1 MSTKRNTSPFQFAPI
16 PGSQKLAPRDCDVV
30 KDELH
35 GCKRV
40 KFSIQAPMVASE
52 AAVQKLLDEVA
63 SGARAPLSVAELE
76 AVTGADVAHIEQ
88 IVEAVKVA
96 GLTVLPRT
104 DADISHG
111 IVRVSGT
118 YAAARKFL
126 PGLKLSHN
134 RDKKG
139 RMFFARA
146 GEINARADLP
156 IEGIFGL
163 DTRRVAKTRYRLLE
177 PTLQPRAGRTNH
189 GTARDIARAQGFPVE
204 EMDKTPVVG
213 GYISLDGDNGEKMQ
227 GGLKIAAGK
236 AGIAVTKIVG
246 VPVNGATID
255 GDPDDG
261 ATVENK
267 LDMQD
272 QALLNPNG
280 VCVVFR
286 APNDDDS
293 FAQCLEAAVAFKGAE
308 VNGVLQPLMGV
319 SISWGMAEVHNT
331 QQSLRRWER
340 TLKAARLRGMFVT
353 AATGDDGS
361 KDKTRAATPDAPSC
375 VAGMI
380 GAAGVELIFDSTG
393 KKVTGEKVWND
404 MPFGGATGGGVSA
417 VFPVTPEELSLGLDP
432 SVFIS
437 KSTKKPGHISST
449 IADNAAPATGPLIY
463 NEDGTASTVGG
474 TSSAAPTIFI
484 KLCMIQAALPKPLPD
499 MLGFVYRNARNGIF
513 NQVTEPGDNG
523 DYSVQPSDLLGVPTG
538 FGVINWPKFLELARK
553 EAAGSSTR

>member
-1 MSTKRNTSPFQFAPI
+1 MSTNRKSPFQFAPI
-16 PGSQKLAPRDCDVV
+16 PGSKKLAPHDCEIV

-35 GCKRV
+35 GRKQI
-40 KFSIQAPMVASE
+40 KFSIQAPMTADPATLE
-52 AAVQKLLDEVA
+52 RLLGEVA

-76 AVTGADVAHIEQ
+76 PITGADLAHIDQ
-88 IVEAVKVA
+88 IVEAVKAA
-96 GLTVLPRT
+96 GLTVLPRS
-104 DADISHG
+104 DADVSHG
-111 IVRVSGT
+111 IVRVSGS

-134 RDKKG
+134 RDKQG
-139 RMFFARA
+139 RMFFARS

-163 DTRRVAKTRYRLLE
+163 DTRRVAKTRYRMLE
-177 PTLQPRAGRTNH
+177 PSIQPRAGRTNH

-236 AGIAVTKIVG
+236 ASIAVTKIVG
-246 VPVNGATID
+246 VPLNGATID

-280 VCVVFR
+280 ACVVFR
-286 APNDDDS
+286 SPNDDDS
-293 FAQCLEAAVAFKGAE
+293 FAQCLEAAVAFKGVE
-308 VNGVLQPLMGV
+308 IGGVLLPLMGV

-331 QQSLRRWER
+331 KQSLRRWER
-340 TLKAARLRGMFVT
+340 ALTAARLRGMFVT

-361 KDKTRAATPDAPSC
+361 RDKTRAATPDAPSC
-375 VAGMI
+375 VSGMI
-380 GAAGVELIFDSTG
+380 GAAGVELIYDKSG
-393 KKVTGEKVWND
+393 KTVIGQKVWND
-404 MPFGGATGGGVSA
+404 MPIGGATGGGISA
-417 VFPVTPEELSLGLDP
+417 VFPVTAEEEALGLEP
-432 SVFIS
+432 SLFIS
-437 KSTKKPGHISST
+437 KSTGKPGHISST

-484 KLCMIQAALPKPLPD
+484 KLCKIQAALPKPLPD
-499 MLGFVYRNARNGIF
+499 MLGFIYRNARAGIF
-513 NQVTEPGDNG
+513 SQVTEPGDNG

-538 FGVINWPKFLELARK
+538 FGVINWARFLELARK
-553 EAAGSSTR
+553 EVEGTA

>member
-1 MSTKRNTSPFQFAPI
+1 MSKNPKTPFQFAPI
-16 PGSQKLAPRDCDVV
+16 PGSQKLAPRDCEIV
-30 KDELH
+30 KDEIH
-35 GCKRV
+35 GGKRV

-52 AAVQKLLDEVA
+52 DAVQKLLDEVA

-76 AVTGADVAHIEQ
+76 AVTGADVGHIEQ
-88 IVEAVKVA
+88 IVEAVKAA

-118 YAAARKFL
+118 YSAARNFL

-134 RDKKG
+134 RDNKG
-139 RMFFARA
+139 RMFFARS
-146 GEINARADLP
+146 GKINARADLP

-177 PTLQPRAGRTNH
+177 PSLQPRAGRTNH

-236 AGIAVTKIVG
+236 AGIAVTRIVG
-246 VPVNGATID
+246 VSVNGAPID

-331 QQSLRRWER
+331 EQSLRRWER

-361 KDKTRAATPDAPSC
+361 RDKTRAATPDAPSC
-375 VAGMI
+375 VSGMI
-380 GAAGVELIFDSTG
+380 GAAGVELIYDATG
-393 KKVTGEKVWND
+393 TRVVGQKVWND

-417 VFPVTPEELSLGLDP
+417 VFPVTAEEQALGLDP
-432 SVFIS
+432 KTFIS
-437 KSTKKPGHISST
+437 KSTRKPGHISST

-474 TSSAAPTIFI
+474 TSSAAPTNFI
-484 KLCMIQAALPKPLPD
+484 KLCLIQAALPKPLPD
-499 MLGFVYRNARNGIF
+499 MLGFIYRNARNGIF
-513 NQVTEPGDNG
+513 NQVTEPGNNG

-538 FGVINWPKFLELARK
+538 FGVINWAKFLEVARK
-553 EAAGSSTR
+553 EAGGSSSK